1 MKFLEDFRKTLKSSE
16 TDDWLDVK
24 VVRPFAYLW
33 ALLFA
38 KLNVHP
44 NTVTI
49 ISMFIGAAAAIGFA
63 HGSYHYEGTTG
74 LWFNIIAVLL
84 LLWADVLDCT
94 DGQLARMTGKTSPMG
109 RILDGLAGFT
119 WFVPIYAAIVY
130 RFYCHHSIE
139 FGWFGIADT
148 PQNTAIATVLFFL
161 LALISGVYGI
171 AGQQRMA
178 DYYIQVHL
186 FFFKGEK
193 GSELDSSERQ
203 KEIYD
208 QMAWRDGIIRKFF
221 QKNYVDYTRKQEA
234 RTPHFQRLLAVLR
247 EKFGTANNMPEDV
260 RRQLHAD
267 SRKLTTLNGL
277 LTFNFRTFWLVLFC
291 LIDLPGC
298 FFIFEAGL
306 MSLLCCYII
315 NRHEAFCRRM
325 TEQLSAR

>member
-1 MKFLEDFRKTLKSSE
+1 MKFLDNYRKTLKSSE

-38 KLNVHP
+38 RLGVHP

-63 HGSYHYEGTTG
+63 HGSFYYEGSEG
-74 LWFNIIAVLL
+74 LWLNIGAILL

-94 DGQLARMTGKTSPMG
+94 DGQLARMTGKSSPIG

-139 FGWFGIADT
+139 FDLLGIADT
-148 PQNTAIATVLFFL
+148 SQNVLVATCIFFL

-171 AGQQRMA
+171 AEQQRMA

-186 FFFKGEK
+186 FFFKGQE
-193 GSELDSSERQ
+193 GSELDNSRRQ
-203 KEIYD
+203 QEIYD
-208 QMAWRDGIIRKFF
+208 TMPWRGNLVRKFF
-221 QKNYVDYTRKQEA
+221 QRNYINYTRSQER
-234 RTPHFQRLLAVLR
+234 RTPHFQRLLAILADR
-247 EKFGTANNMPEDV
+247 YGTANNMPEDV

-267 SRKLTTLNGL
+267 SLRLTTLNGL
-277 LTFNFRTFWLVLFC
+277 LTFNFRTFWLILFC
-291 LIDLPGC
+291 LIDLPVL
-298 FFIFEAGL
+298 FFLFEAGAMTL
-306 MSLLCCYII
+306 LSLYII
-315 NRHEAFCRRM
+315 RRHEAFCKRM
-325 TEQLSAR
+325 ADRLAS